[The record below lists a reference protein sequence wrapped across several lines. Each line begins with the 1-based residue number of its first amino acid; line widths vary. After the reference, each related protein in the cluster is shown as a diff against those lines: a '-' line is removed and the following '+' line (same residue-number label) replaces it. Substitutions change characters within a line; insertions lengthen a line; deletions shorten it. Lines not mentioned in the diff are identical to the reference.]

1 MFKSAITDLILWLTT
16 LVVLTNPEI
25 QVFLWFHEN
34 YGLYSQ
40 DFFTSVR
47 EIVGNINP
55 KDSKTGSNEIE
66 VIREEGSDLL
76 NFKPVLFVVGNRQDK
91 KSAKILKFKS

>member
-1 MFKSAITDLILWLTT
+1 M
-16 LVVLTNPEI
+16 
-25 QVFLWFHEN
+25 
-34 YGLYSQ
+34 
-40 DFFTSVR
+40 R

-66 VIREEGSDLL
+66 VIREEGSDL

-91 KSAKILKFKS
+91 KSTKILKFKS